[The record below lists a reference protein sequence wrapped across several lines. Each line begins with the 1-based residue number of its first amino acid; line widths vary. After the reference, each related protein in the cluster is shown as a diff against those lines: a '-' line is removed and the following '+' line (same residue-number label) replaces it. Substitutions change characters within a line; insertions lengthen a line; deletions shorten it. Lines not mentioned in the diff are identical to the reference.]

1 MREFHTPYMRTADL
15 IITTLVT
22 RSPGV
27 AIAVA
32 MPPGSVVSAM
42 GAASEV
48 EIKVATRARQM
59 VKAVTSILEQVAS
72 PVPTR

>member
-32 MPPGSVVSAM
+32 MPLGSVVLAM
-42 GAASEV
+42 GAASAEV
-48 EIKVATRARQM
+48 EIKVATARQM
-59 VKAVTSILEQVAS
+59 VKTVTSILE
-72 PVPTR
+72 